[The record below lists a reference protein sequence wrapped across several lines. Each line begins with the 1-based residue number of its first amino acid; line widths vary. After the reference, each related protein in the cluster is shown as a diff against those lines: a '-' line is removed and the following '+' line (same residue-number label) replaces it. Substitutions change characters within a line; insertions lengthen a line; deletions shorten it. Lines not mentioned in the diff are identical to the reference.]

1 MYDSIQ
7 FIHAFDF
14 VIAVTVVNG
23 ILIQFLNIF
32 LFSSL
37 FGSRLYI
44 HRLHEQEEF
53 FTQNKVNSICFL
65 CEFGKI
71 SLLLSFAYGST
82 FTGIISK
89 RFFFLGLLLIILAMT

>member
-23 ILIQFLNIF
+23 ILNIF

-44 HRLHEQEEF
+44 HRLREQEEF

-89 RFFFLGLLLIILAMT
+89 RFFSWDFYLSSWQ